1 MPLTLDPEIA
11 AFMASAGDPPPPH
24 RRGDWRGLRA
34 LSSGGMGT
42 MMAGNPRFPDGFP
55 DVRSRDA
62 AAYSANGTQ
71 IPLRWYAPAGVDQ
84 GDPGPAVVYAHGGGL
99 VAGSLEHSDASL
111 ADHVT
116 ATGVP
121 FLAVDYRLAPERGTG
136 VQPAQD
142 VFAALE
148 WLVEHADEFGVDP
161 GRVAV
166 MGDSAGGGIAAGA
179 ALLARD
185 AGVAVARQILQYP
198 MLDDRT
204 VVPDLQLE
212 GLATWSWDM
221 NWTAWHALL
230 GELAGTDDVPPVA
243 VPARAADLSGL
254 APAYLEVGE
263 LDILRDETIE
273 YARRLAH
280 AGVSAELHVHPGAVH
295 GFDRFVPD
303 AAVSRRSLADRRRVL
318 ANL

>member
-1 MPLTLDPEIA
+1 MPLTLDSEIA
-11 AFMASAGDPPPPH
+11 AVMASAGDPPSPH

-34 LSSGGMGT
+34 LSSGGMSA

-62 AAYSANGTQ
+62 AARSADGTQ
-71 IPLRWYAPAGVDQ
+71 VPLRWYAPAGVDQ
-84 GDPGPAVVYAHGGGL
+84 GDPGPAVVHAHGGGL

-111 ADHVT
+111 AGHVT

-121 FLAVDYRLAPERGTG
+121 FLAVDYRLAPEGGTG
-136 VQPAQD
+136 GQPAAD
-142 VFAALE
+142 VFAALQ
-148 WLVEHADEFGVDP
+148 WLVEHAAELGVDP

-185 AGVAVARQILQYP
+185 AGVALARQILQYP

-204 VVPDLQLE
+204 VVPDPQLE

-230 GELAGTDDVPPVA
+230 GELAGTADVPPVA

-263 LDILRDETIE
+263 LDILRDETVE

>member
-1 MPLTLDPEIA
+1 MPLTLDSEIA
-11 AFMASAGDPPPPH
+11 AVMASAGDRPPPH
-24 RRGDWRGLRA
+24 RRGDWPGLRA
-34 LSSGGMGT
+34 QSNGGMDA
-42 MMAGNPRFPDGFP
+42 MMARHPQFPHGFP
-55 DVRSRDA
+55 DVRSHDA
-62 AAYSANGTQ
+62 ATRSADGTRV
-71 IPLRWYAPAGVDQ
+71 PLRWYAPTEVAQ
-84 GDPGPAVVYAHGGGL
+84 GDLGPAVVYAHGGAL
-99 VAGSLEHSDASL
+99 VAGTLEHSDASL

-121 FLAVDYRLAPERGTG
+121 FLAVDYRLAPEGGMGT
-136 VQPAQD
+136 QPAED
-142 VFAALE
+142 VFAALG
-148 WLVEHADEFGVDP
+148 WLLEHAGELGVDP

-185 AGVAVARQILQYP
+185 AGVALARQILQYP

-204 VVPDLQLE
+204 VVPDPQLE

-243 VPARAADLSGL
+243 VPARAGDLSDL

-263 LDILRDETIE
+263 LDILREETVE
-273 YARRLAH
+273 YARRLAR
-280 AGVSAELHVHPGAVH
+280 AGVSAELHVRPGVVH
-295 GFDRFVPD
+295 GFDRFAPD
-303 AAVSRRSLADRRRVL
+303 AAVSRLSLADRRRVL
-318 ANL
+318 TDL